1 MRRLIGVKPE
11 VIQCAEANRVR
22 VLILRKR
29 FAVPGYGITGLSDS
43 PGHAAVTLV
52 IKRAVVCPAR
62 FLRRR
67 VKSDVTEIGSGAQR
81 HAKGL
86 NAAIE
91 IVIVH
96 GILIVIDSRRRTGH
110 FVAHK
115 RDAIVS
121 RIRLHLIYRRPCPSH
136 DGRLRSLGLANRGK
150 CEARC
155 AANKELTVGSVVIH
169 VALPGMGLAPR
180 VFKRIQ
186 VCRFREI
193 SCTRIE
199 RCVQIVDINANP
211 VRYAVMYVAGVIVC
225 SRWERSGK
233 RIDPRT

>member
-1 MRRLIGVKPE
+1 M
-11 VIQCAEANRVR
+11 
-22 VLILRKR
+22 
-29 FAVPGYGITGLSDS
+29 SDN

-67 VKSDVTEIGSGAQR
+67 VKSDVTEIGSGGQR

-96 GILIVIDSRRRTGH
+96 GVLIVIDSRRRTGH

-136 DGRLRSLGLANRGK
+136 DGRLHSHGRAKRGK
-150 CEARC
+150 CEVTC
-155 AANKELTVGSVVIH
+155 AGNKELTVGSVVIH
-169 VALPGMGLAPR
+169 VALPGMGLTPR

-186 VCRFREI
+186 VCCFREI

-211 VRYAVMYVAGVIVC
+211 VRYAVMYVAVVIGC
-225 SRWERSGK
+225 G
-233 RIDPRT
+233 

>member
-1 MRRLIGVKPE
+1 M
-11 VIQCAEANRVR
+11 
-22 VLILRKR
+22 
-29 FAVPGYGITGLSDS
+29 
-43 PGHAAVTLV
+43 
-52 IKRAVVCPAR
+52 
-62 FLRRR
+62 
-67 VKSDVTEIGSGAQR
+67 
-81 HAKGL
+81 

-96 GILIVIDSRRRTGH
+96 GILIVIDSRRRAGH
-110 FVAHK
+110 FGAHK

-136 DGRLRSLGLANRGK
+136 DGRLHSLGLANRGK

-155 AANKELTVGSVVIH
+155 AANKEFTVGSVVIH
-169 VALPGMGLAPR
+169 VALPGMGLTPR

-211 VRYAVMYVAGVIVC
+211 VRCAVMIVACVVG
-225 SRWERSGK
+225 RG
-233 RIDPRT
+233 